1 MLTKPIQYL
10 ALLGPRD
17 QLRFTN
23 VPQES
28 IGDPRLRFLGF
39 LPQTMYHFIYGVEYY
54 ELLKRNG
61 LQMGYDVKFIYSD
74 CPQEVIDR
82 LDLIGNAPTIVLLCT
97 DDSDA
102 IETYNRLLDGKV
114 DDNTLCVATAEIISR
129 LRLQCAKAT
138 DKDQLWQWLYDFA
151 ESHCDIDRERL
162 PFCVPV
168 IPDEVYDGG
177 NVFTPSCV
185 NTQILNDILGNWNFA
200 DDLPEDRL
208 REMIVQSSQEAM
220 SNEDGY
226 GRQDLLV
233 SQISKIRRLESM
245 VMKRCDNHF
254 CLEDQFRSPL
264 VISLPYTSI
273 EMRKIQGK
281 EAMTGEG
288 KDMAQLAEM
297 ILGYH
302 YTHNYTVYNHH
313 RKMTVEQILLV
324 NRVQQTL
331 LVPRMHCHDLCG
343 FLHASMRFSPYL
355 RLPIMGKNINS
366 ELAFVSI
373 KNVDKISVAKNKREA
388 IRKAMEKIGKKLAE
402 ETLAPSAVKMLTND
416 ASQIVAMTDLPVEWM
431 MVDGIPLGFSH
442 DVCRVPETPPSGMLA
457 QYVES
462 KFTTYVI
469 PKDII
474 QRTLVVYGNED
485 EAFVEAQQPVND
497 LSEKIGFNIR
507 KCLSK
512 EQFFRTVKE
521 VNPDFLIV
529 DCHGGVDEDNHQ
541 SFLMMGDDYLTGE
554 DIVTSGIHP
563 RLVFL
568 SACKTF
574 TTYNT
579 VSTIANAFFQVG
591 AMSVITSYMSL
602 DVMPSTLLYCRLL
615 NNLNHAANNPVH
627 FNWLSFV
634 SHLLR
639 TSYIDAPIEQAVN
652 KKCKPSK
659 EQLIDLAKLQT
670 ESMFFSKRRDIYN
683 NLNTNSFTKSLGV
696 DYKYVIPHYLMYS
709 ILGRADLIRFEVG
722 MEEACGM
729 SVGDITK
736 NKKNTKKI

>member
-1 MLTKPIQYL
+1 MLDFPIHYI
-10 ALLGPRD
+10 ALLGSRD
-17 QLRFTN
+17 QQQFTN

-28 IGDPRLRFLGF
+28 ICDPRLRFLGF

-61 LQMGYDVKFIYSD
+61 LQMGYDVKFIYPD
-74 CPQEVIDR
+74 CSQEIIDR
-82 LDLIGNAPTIVLLCT
+82 LDLISNAPTILLVCT
-97 DDSDA
+97 DNGDA
-102 IETYNRLLDGKV
+102 IDAYNKLFDGKV
-114 DDNTLCVATAEIISR
+114 DDSTLCFASVEVASR
-129 LRLQCAKAT
+129 IDLQCTKAT
-138 DKDQLWQWLYDFA
+138 GMDKVWQWLYDFA
-151 ESHCDIDRERL
+151 ESHCNIDQERL

-168 IPDEVYDGG
+168 ISEDVYDMG
-177 NVFTPSCV
+177 NVFTPSRV
-185 NTQILNDILGNWNFA
+185 NTQMANAILGNWDYA
-200 DDLPEDRL
+200 KDLSERGL
-208 REMIVQSSQEAM
+208 IELQSQSSQEAL
-220 SNEDGY
+220 SDKDGF

-233 SQISKIRRLESM
+233 GQISKIRRLESM
-245 VMKRCDNHF
+245 VMERCDNHF

-281 EAMTGEG
+281 EAMTEEN
-288 KDMAQLAEM
+288 KDMAQLAEKA
-297 ILGYH
+297 LGYH
-302 YTHNYTVYNHH
+302 YTHNYTVWNKNGNTTTEQLAIINFIH
-313 RKMTVEQILLV
+313 RTF
-324 NRVQQTL
+324 
-331 LVPRMHCHDLCG
+331 LVPRMLNHDFCG

-366 ELAFVSI
+366 ELTFVGI
-373 KNVDKISVAKNKREA
+373 KNVDKIVKAKNKRES

-402 ETLAPSAVKMLTND
+402 ETLAPSAVTMLVNN

-431 MVDGIPLGFSH
+431 MVDGVPLGFSH
-442 DVCRVPETPPSGMLA
+442 DVCRIPETPPSGMLA

-462 KFTTYVI
+462 KFTPYII

-474 QRTLVVYGNED
+474 QRTLVVYGNEE
-485 EAFVEAQQPVND
+485 EAFVEAQRPVND
-497 LSEKIGFNIR
+497 LSAKLGFRIR

-512 EQFFRTVKE
+512 ADFFRTVKE

-529 DCHGGVDEDNHQ
+529 DCHGGVDENTHQ

-579 VSTIANAFFQVG
+579 VSTIANAFFQAG
-591 AMSVITSYMSL
+591 AASVITSYMSL

-615 NNLNHAANNPVH
+615 NNLNHVANNPVH

-652 KKCKPSK
+652 KKCKLSK
-659 EQLIDLAKLQT
+659 KQLIDLTKLQT
-670 ESMFFSKRRDIYN
+670 ESMFFFKRRKIYSD
-683 NLNTNSFTKSLGV
+683 LNTNSFTKSLGV

-709 ILGRADLIRFEVG
+709 ILGRADLVRFEVTL
-722 MEEACGM
+722 EKACEMKLNEIGK
-729 SVGDITK
+729 SI
-736 NKKNTKKI
+736 